1 MHPELLSTAEV
12 AARLG
17 VHHATVA
24 RMVLDGRLSARHR
37 APGPRGA
44 FLFDPAE
51 VDRFAETRN
60 KATA

>member
-1 MHPELLSTAEV
+1 MHSDLLSTVEV
-12 AARLG
+12 AARLR

-24 RMVLDGRLSARHR
+24 RMVLDGRLAARHR

-51 VDRFAETRN
+51 VERFAASRRGVS
-60 KATA
+60 A